1 MKKAIILLVI
11 AITYISCKESKPTQ
25 LSFKNILVFGN
36 SITIH
41 PPNPSVG
48 WFSNHGKAASSKE
61 KDYIHLIS
69 AKLNNNIIPVNI
81 SSWEGSHATF
91 SLSEYD
97 KHFKTLPDMVIIRL
111 GENVLNHTG
120 FETSLQKLIDYVK
133 SKAPKSKLLITGT
146 FWTNEPVN
154 NILKSVSIINDIP
167 FVPLSQLDNKENI
180 SAIGEYVTSEDGTKY
195 KITDHGVA
203 SHPGDLGMKNIA
215 DTILKKIEFISKI
228 K

>member
-1 MKKAIILLVI
+1 MKNVLSLLII
-11 AITYISCKESKPTQ
+11 AISTISCKESGPTQ
-25 LSFKNILVFGN
+25 LSFKTILVFGN

-41 PPNPSVG
+41 PPNTSVG
-48 WFSNHGKAASSKE
+48 WFSNYGMAASSKE
-61 KDYIHLIS
+61 NDYIHLIAS
-69 AKLNNNIIPVNI
+69 KLNSNVIPVNV
-81 SSWEGSHATF
+81 SAWEVSHKTF

-97 KHFKTLPDMVIIRL
+97 KHFKTIPDLVIIRL
-111 GENVLNHTG
+111 GENVLNHTD
-120 FETSLQKLIDYVK
+120 FETSLQKFIDYVK

-146 FWTNEPVN
+146 FWTNEPIN
-154 NILKSVSIINDIP
+154 NILKNVSILNDIP
-167 FVPLSQLDNKENI
+167 YVPLSQLDTKENI